1 VTTFAQVP
9 PWDETCVTGKYPPT
23 DPSLFVPTYVVNLDL
38 PAEQRWVDI
47 SKKYSQQI
55 SNMVTYIKKFVLE
68 FSPQLQKLIDIVDN
82 DLGQFA
88 NTLPNGYGD
97 EIKGIANATN
107 IQLGELMLYNMFYE
121 IFTLCTSI
129 VGQDQNGKMYHARNL
144 DFGLF
149 LGWDLTNDTWIISEL
164 LRPLIINVNYTR
176 NNELLYKSVTF
187 VGYVGLI
194 TAVKPGEFSYSMN
207 ERYGIDGGYI
217 GLFEWILNINRDQA
231 FATLLARDIIERD
244 NVDFYEVSALFAKT
258 PLLAPCYYIIAGPNP
273 NEGAV
278 ITRDREG
285 DRDIWQLGTNNT
297 WFLVQTNYDHW
308 KAPLFIDD
316 RVTPANTCMQKSGQ
330 EGLSFEGLFNVLS
343 SKPVLNKLTVYSAL
357 MEVETGRL
365 ETYIQYCPTPCQPF

>member
-1 VTTFAQVP
+1 MTKSLVFICLCFIVTTFAQVP

-316 RVTPANTCMQKSGQ
+316 RVTPANTCMQKKRSRG
-330 EGLSFEGLFNVLS
+330 FVVRRF
-343 SKPVLNKLTVYSAL
+343 
-357 MEVETGRL
+357 
-365 ETYIQYCPTPCQPF
+365 I